1 VVAVKKI
8 VIHSPGNYEHLKIET
23 HPDLLPLSGE
33 VVVETRAA
41 GVNYAD
47 VCVRWGVYESAKKFV
62 GWPIT
67 PGFEFSGTVKRIGS
81 NVTRF
86 KVGDRVF
93 GVSFFNAYASEIRAK
108 EKHLFVIPDGFSFE
122 EAAGFPAVFMTAYH
136 PLFQLVRLPEG
147 AKVLIHSAA
156 GGVGSAAVQLCRAY
170 GFESVGIVGASHKV
184 EYVKAL
190 GADQVIDKSCEDW
203 FLRARERV
211 PQGFDAVMDANG
223 PSTLR
228 ESYQI
233 LRPTGKLVAY
243 GSHNLLPQSASGR
256 MNYLKAAWG
265 LLRMPKFDPLR
276 LLTDNK
282 SVIGFNLSF
291 LFDRDDLVKEGM
303 DTLLGLVKAKKIH
316 APKVTVFPFEQ
327 VGKAHQLIESGQSTG
342 KLVLTF

>member
-1 VVAVKKI
+1 MQKI

-23 HPDLLPLSGE
+23 HSDLHPVSDE
-33 VVVETRAA
+33 VIVETRAA

-47 VCVRWGVYESAKKFV
+47 VCVRWGVYESAKRFV

-67 PGFEFSGTVKRIGS
+67 PGFEFSGTVKRVGPQ
-81 NVTRF
+81 VTRV
-86 KVGDRVF
+86 KIGDPVF
-93 GVSFFNAYASEIRAK
+93 GVTFFNGYASEVCAK
-108 EKHLFVIPDGFSFE
+108 EKHLFVIPNGFSFE

-136 PLFQLVRLPEG
+136 PLFQLVRLPEN
-147 AKVLIHSAA
+147 AKILIHSAA
-156 GGVGSAAVQLCRAY
+156 GGVGSAAVQLCKAY
-170 GFESVGIVGASHKV
+170 GYESVGVVGASHKV
-184 EYVKAL
+184 DYVRAL
-190 GADQVIDKSCEDW
+190 GANHVIDKSHEDW
-203 FLRARERV
+203 FKKARECA
-211 PQGFDAVMDANG
+211 PHGFDAVMDANG

-228 ESYQI
+228 GSYQS

-265 LLRMPKFDPLR
+265 LLRMPKFDPIR

-303 DTLLGLVKAKKIH
+303 DTLLGLVREKKIL
-316 APKVTVFPFEQ
+316 APKVTPFPFEQ
-327 VGKAHQLIESGQSTG
+327 VGKAHHLIESGQSTG
-342 KLVLTF
+342 KIVLTF